1 MKKSYIVMSV
11 LSLLVVGIIS
21 RAFILNEGIKVFL
34 LIFFL
39 VGSGL
44 GLLRIFVN
52 NSIKKMKGKSLKTKI
67 LFFAVLLGIG
77 LPIQSVF
84 RTKVLYTMNPEYLKG
99 NIFMLVSG
107 MIIMTIFFGFVKN
120 KLSGNEK
127 TSKDKT
133 DLEAV

>member
-1 MKKSYIVMSV
+1 MSV

-34 LIFFL
+34 LIFLL

-77 LPIQSVF
+77 LPIQFVF

-107 MIIMTIFFGFVKN
+107 MIIMTIFFGFMKN

-127 TSKDKT
+127 SSNDKT